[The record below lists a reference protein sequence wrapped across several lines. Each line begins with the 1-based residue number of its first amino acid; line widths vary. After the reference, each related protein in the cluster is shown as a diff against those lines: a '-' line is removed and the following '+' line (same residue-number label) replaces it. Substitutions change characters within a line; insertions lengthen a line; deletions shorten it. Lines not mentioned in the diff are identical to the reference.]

1 MNNKIAN
8 HNSTGEKKR
17 FPPIFFIAFALLI
30 VFNVSVFFDYQKPL
44 ERYQKFAKVAHQ
56 ITIKGGEAFNDIE
69 RDGEV
74 LPKCTVVNDGTLQWL
89 SFKGQYT
96 YYSFTPLL
104 GATPGKSNENAI
116 CQVGD
121 KITIDTSNEKNA
133 NTLLVL
139 LSIDFDKPF

>member
-8 HNSTGEKKR
+8 HNSTGEKKK
-17 FPPIFFIAFALLI
+17 FPPIFFIVFALLI
-30 VFNVSVFFDYQKPL
+30 VLNLSVFFDYQKPL
-44 ERYQKFAKVAHQ
+44 ERYQKFSKVTHQ
-56 ITIKGGEAFNDIE
+56 ITIKGGESFNNIE

-74 LPKCTVVNDGTLQWL
+74 LPKCTVVTDGVLQWL

-96 YYSFTPLL
+96 YYSFTPNVA
-104 GATPGKSNENAI
+104 ATPGKSNENAI

-121 KITIDTSNEKNA
+121 KITIDTSNDKSA

-139 LSIDFDKPF
+139 LSIDFDKPL